1 MNRLR
6 ALILAAGVLASP
18 FPAHASW
25 IFDAEAGVVYE
36 TNVGLAQKA
45 RDVKSDG
52 RLATAISTGIA
63 IPFDD
68 RSIASI
74 TGDLTGNGHV
84 ELPGLSNFGVGA
96 TTAFRHK
103 FGLGPSAPWVRVFG
117 SGVRLEFEDA
127 VRDGWRYRVGAG
139 AGIRLG
145 GRVDLRVDYF
155 FEEHQAD
162 HGHAI
167 SRTLPGD
174 VFDTTAHTYSG
185 RVDFF
190 YNEVLSLFAGYAL
203 RDGDVVSTTRRN
215 AEILS
220 ASSALT
226 ADRPFGPDFI
236 AYKIDSIVH
245 IFTFGM
251 SFAIAEKASL
261 NFGYER
267 QIGIGKGSGLTYYN
281 DVFRAGVLFSY

>member
-1 MNRLR
+1 
-6 ALILAAGVLASP
+6 V
-18 FPAHASW
+18 
-25 IFDAEAGVVYE
+25 
-36 TNVGLAQKA
+36 
-45 RDVKSDG
+45 
-52 RLATAISTGIA
+52 
-63 IPFDD
+63 
-68 RSIASI
+68 
-74 TGDLTGNGHV
+74 
-84 ELPGLSNFGVGA
+84 
-96 TTAFRHK
+96 
-103 FGLGPSAPWVRVFG
+103 
-117 SGVRLEFEDA
+117 
-127 VRDGWRYRVGAG
+127 
-139 AGIRLG
+139 
-145 GRVDLRVDYF
+145 
-155 FEEHQAD
+155 
-162 HGHAI
+162 
-167 SRTLPGD
+167 PGD

-215 AEILS
+215 SEIFS